1 MFVCFLSCYVPN
13 AAQKVLS
20 GHDDDNVDD
29 DDDDVRM
36 LNQLCCVGVSSEVHD
51 IWASTATALHIM
63 LAFALTHR

>member
-1 MFVCFLSCYVPN
+1 MYQTRPKRFCL
-13 AAQKVLS
+13 
-20 GHDDDNVDD
+20 GHDDDDDDNVD